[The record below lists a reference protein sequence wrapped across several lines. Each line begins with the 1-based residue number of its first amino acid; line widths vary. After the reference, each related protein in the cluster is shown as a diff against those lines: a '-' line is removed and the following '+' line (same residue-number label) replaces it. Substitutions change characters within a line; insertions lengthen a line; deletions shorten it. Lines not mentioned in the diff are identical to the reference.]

1 MSWDTEFY
9 AAAMADSDF
18 SSGITALAFEFKS
31 DGVAPFSTYQLIS
44 GLATSDLSGT
54 SPEGEHLVQLTVW
67 ADSPTEAKQLAQYA
81 IEGIKALN
89 VSGIYQRSLGRDPDE
104 EVFGFAVDFNIWF
117 QTP

>member
-18 SSGITALAFEFKS
+18 SSGVTALALEYKP
-31 DGVAPFSTYQLIS
+31 DGVAPFATYQLIS
-44 GLATSDLSGT
+44 GLDTADLSGS
-54 SPEGEHLVQLTVW
+54 SPEGEHLIQLSVW

-81 IEGIKALN
+81 ITGVKALN
-89 VSGIYQRSLGRDPDE
+89 VSRIYQRSLGRDPDE
-104 EVFGFAVDFNIWF
+104 QVFGFAVDFTIWF